1 MCDTFSMLK
10 GRPMTTKNTNSS
22 DMSTSESAEI
32 ALNHSA
38 HNLQDSLYAYKV
50 YQHFVSSGES
60 YSSETEALGCA
71 IRAILEEGGPVNN
84 KAIILH
90 LILQL
95 ESNVDVV
102 QMDILRN
109 ALEMVVGI
117 TPDDANV

>member
-1 MCDTFSMLK
+1 M
-10 GRPMTTKNTNSS
+10 
-22 DMSTSESAEI
+22 
-32 ALNHSA
+32 
-38 HNLQDSLYAYKV
+38 
-50 YQHFVSSGES
+50 SSGES
-60 YSSETEALGCA
+60 NSSETEALGCA